1 MHFLLCGIYVRSI
14 LHGLL
19 ILNSA
24 FHTAKIHFMSY
35 EINIINVLSL
45 CTFDALLC
53 SALISF
59 VGTDERNRGRRMTR
73 LIPGASIKPTMAVDG
88 DHMVG
93 GAAS

>member
-1 MHFLLCGIYVRSI
+1 
-14 LHGLL
+14 
-19 ILNSA
+19 
-24 FHTAKIHFMSY
+24 MSY

-59 VGTDERNRGRRMTR
+59 VGTDERNRGRRMT
-73 LIPGASIKPTMAVDG
+73 PYTGASINPTMAVDG

>member
-24 FHTAKIHFMSY
+24 FHTAEIHFMSY

-59 VGTDERNRGRRMTR
+59 VGTDERNRGRRMT
-73 LIPGASIKPTMAVDG
+73 IACWNIYINNSIHEKPVLL
-88 DHMVG
+88 
-93 GAAS
+93 